1 MSMHTP
7 VSASVTP
14 RMPTVEAAAEPLR
27 LPVEPVEL
35 AVIGG
40 STPIWQRLAAVIGLL
55 LLSPLAF
62 VIAVGIKLT
71 SQGPILYRGK
81 RLGRGTNVFTIY
93 KFRTLEVGAEQR
105 IGARLLEHSDGLY
118 TRIGRMLKRAKLD
131 EIPQLLNVIAGDMNL
146 VGPRPVRPIFLET
159 LSREIPGY
167 LRRFAVNPGMTGLA
181 QVRGGYFT
189 HPRDKLRYDEIYIH
203 NRGWWLDVRLVTLTF
218 IKVLNRWM
226 TLGLLLTALFLSAA
240 LLPGL
245 FHYPFQLE
253 IGTFKLSPFELFVA
267 VTAAWIAVQRSPRHQ
282 FCIYETPVNRAM
294 AAFVGFATLAS
305 LLSPDPG
312 SAVQGVLYYVATGF
326 FLTFL
331 IVTTR
336 LSQTEANQIATVV
349 GLSAVGVSLIGL
361 MQVGLENQLGVQSA
375 PRMSSTLGNPVL
387 LATYLVLGLPF
398 LLTQMLHSRTREV
411 RDLWVGCATIALV
424 GIFLTQTRMGFVA
437 LLVTFGTFLWRI
449 RYRLL
454 AILSLFSIMVTVIVI
469 GGSHLRFSLSEISA
483 EASRRTEAVSEVF
496 SAPASELI
504 FGVGSIRRQA
514 VSPIQ
519 DKDRPYISSNMH
531 LTLIRQHGLIGW
543 ALMLWIFGATL
554 FALYRGYDQIH
565 DPHMRR
571 IVWAIFSSMV
581 GILIS
586 MADANVFFSV
596 TIQIFFWGM
605 VGVGLGIITHL
616 SGRRPTFRV
625 LWRFG
630 EHGD

>member
-1 MSMHTP
+1 M
-7 VSASVTP
+7 
-14 RMPTVEAAAEPLR
+14 R
-27 LPVEPVEL
+27 
-35 AVIGG
+35 
-40 STPIWQRLAAVIGLL
+40 
-55 LLSPLAF
+55 
-62 VIAVGIKLT
+62 
-71 SQGPILYRGK
+71 
-81 RLGRGTNVFTIY
+81 
-93 KFRTLEVGAEQR
+93 
-105 IGARLLEHSDGLY
+105 RLLEHSDGLY

-131 EIPQLLNVIAGDMNL
+131 EIPQLFNVILGNMNL

-189 HPRDKLRYDEIYIH
+189 HPRDKLRYDVIYIH
-203 NRGWWLDVRLVTLTF
+203 NRSWWLDVRLVTLTF

-282 FCIYETPVNRAM
+282 LCIYDTPVNA
-294 AAFVGFATLAS
+294 AVGAFVTFALLAALQS
-305 LLSPDPG
+305 AEPA

-326 FLTFL
+326 FLTLL

-349 GLSAVGVSLIGL
+349 GMSAVAVTLIGL
-361 MQVGLENQLGVQSA
+361 TQIGLDNQLGVQHA

-437 LLVTFGTFLWRI
+437 LLVTFGTFLWRS

-454 AILSLFSIMVTVIVI
+454 AILTLSAIMVLLVAF
-469 GGSHLRFSLSEISA
+469 GGERLRLSLPEVTA
-483 EASRRTEAVSEVF
+483 EAGRRGEAVSEVF
-496 SAPASELI
+496 SAPARELLL
-504 FGVGSIRRQA
+504 GVGSIRRQA
-514 VSPIQ
+514 VSPIP
-519 DKDRPYISSNMH
+519 DKDRPWISSNMH
-531 LTLIRQHGLIGW
+531 LTLIRQHGLVGW
-543 ALMLWIFGATL
+543 GLMLWIFGATL
-554 FALYRGYDQIH
+554 VALYRGYDHIR
-565 DPHMRR
+565 DPHMKR
-571 IVWAIFSSMV
+571 IVWAIFSSVTGMLV
-581 GILIS
+581 C
-586 MADANVFFSV
+586 MTDANVFFSV

-616 SGRRPTFRV
+616 TGRRPTFRV

>member
-1 MSMHTP
+1 
-7 VSASVTP
+7 
-14 RMPTVEAAAEPLR
+14 
-27 LPVEPVEL
+27 
-35 AVIGG
+35 
-40 STPIWQRLAAVIGLL
+40 
-55 LLSPLAF
+55 
-62 VIAVGIKLT
+62 
-71 SQGPILYRGK
+71 
-81 RLGRGTNVFTIY
+81 
-93 KFRTLEVGAEQR
+93 
-105 IGARLLEHSDGLY
+105 
-118 TRIGRMLKRAKLD
+118 
-131 EIPQLLNVIAGDMNL
+131 

-167 LRRFAVNPGMTGLA
+167 VRRFAVNPGMTGLA

-189 HPRDKLRYDEIYIH
+189 HPRDKLRYDEIYIR

-267 VTAAWIAVQRSPRHQ
+267 VTAAWIAVERSPRHQ
-282 FCIYETPVNRAM
+282 LCIYDTPVNGAM
-294 AAFVGFATLAS
+294 AAFVGYSLLAS
-305 LLSPDPG
+305 LLSAEPA
-312 SAVQGVLYYVATGF
+312 SAIQGVLYYVATGF

-349 GLSAVGVSLIGL
+349 GLSAVAVSLIGL
-361 MQVGLENQLGVQSA
+361 MQIGLENQLGAQSA

-411 RDLWVGCATIALV
+411 RDLWVACATIALV
-424 GIFLTQTRMGFVA
+424 GVFLTQTRMGFVA
-437 LLVTFGTFLWRI
+437 LLVTFGTFLWRS

-454 AILSLFSIMVTVIVI
+454 AILSLVLVMITMVVL
-469 GGSHLRFSLSEISA
+469 GGESLRLSLPEVTA
-483 EASRRTEAVSEVF
+483 EASRRGEVASEVF
-496 SAPASELI
+496 AAPAKELLL
-504 FGVGSIRRQA
+504 GVGSIRRQA
-514 VSPIQ
+514 VSPIPE
-519 DKDRPYISSNMH
+519 KDRPWISSNMH

-543 ALMLWIFGATL
+543 GLMLWIFGATML
-554 FALYRGYDQIH
+554 ALYRGYDQIH

-581 GILIS
+581 GVLIS
-586 MADANVFFSV
+586 MTDANVFFSV

-616 SGRRPTFRV
+616 SGRRPSFRV